1 MDSAENQNSGT
12 TFEEAVDRVKEYMDR
27 KGLSQSAMAKELA
40 ISPSALS
47 SYLSG
52 KYATPER
59 ITEKIQEIMDFHEQ
73 KTLAPTAP
81 TFIETTVTNM
91 VKQAIAY
98 AHMRGTVSVA
108 YGDAG
113 VGKTTAVMQYLKEN
127 QTAVGITVMPT
138 YASLTGVNEL
148 LSEALGVRE
157 RTDRKITREIISK
170 LKGSGRVIIVDEAQH
185 LTSRAIE
192 HLRSISD
199 QANIGVC
206 FVGNERIYT
215 NLLGNRKSEYAQLFS
230 RIGVRKMVM
239 TSNITREDI
248 RHIFGRY
255 GLDEQSLDILYRI
268 SHTNY
273 GLRGAVNVYIN
284 TVGVFEKVTPDSL
297 SRIVK
302 DMNIAS

>member
-1 MDSAENQNSGT
+1 MEMKEQKLNC
-12 TFEEAVDRVKEYMDR
+12 TFEQAAEWVRNYMRR
-27 KGLSQSAMAKELA
+27 KNLSQTAMAKKLD
-40 ISPSALS
+40 ISGGALS
-47 SYLSG
+47 SYLGG
-52 KYATPER
+52 KYPTAER
-59 ITEKIQEIMDFHEQ
+59 ITVKVQELMELTQQ
-73 KTLAPTAP
+73 KTLTPKAPEFA
-81 TFIETTVTNM
+81 ETTVTNM

-98 AHMRGTVSVA
+98 AHMRGVVSVA

-113 VGKTTAVMQYLKEN
+113 VGKTTAVQRYLQEN
-127 QTAVGITVMPT
+127 QLAIGITILPT

-157 RTDRKITREIISK
+157 RTDRKITREIINR

-185 LTSRAIE
+185 LTPRAIE

-199 QANIGVC
+199 MTQIGIC

-215 NLLGNRKSEYAQLFS
+215 NLLGNRKTEYAQLFS
-230 RIGVRKMVM
+230 RIGVRKMV
-239 TSNITREDI
+239 TVNTNSREDI
-248 RHIFGRY
+248 KRIFDF

-268 SHTNY
+268 SRTNF

-284 TVGVFEKVTPDSL
+284 TVGVYDEVTPENL

-302 DMNIAS
+302 DMNIAA